1 MTHYDML
8 EVTHTASPE
17 VIHAAYMALVKKY
30 HPDLYRD
37 EQDKAEAEERM
48 KQINDAYRVLSSSA
62 LRADYDRQLQQ
73 PIDEPQ
79 PQHTK
84 AANAAQEEHT
94 AQAEKKADREQ
105 NVRRQAAP
113 PQGTPPKS
121 QTWGGIYR
129 TLVLLI
135 VLAILVPLAKTLFDE
150 AAVEAEVPDDE
161 KSFVIS
167 ASDQTSIQN
176 GRVRPNSGWILEGSE
191 HRDAST
197 ITVSA
202 PPALDCVIKLKAAD
216 GTTAVSFYVRAGET
230 ATVGV
235 PAESLQVYFA
245 AGEQWQ
251 GTQALFGAETCY
263 SKDDEAVDFST
274 GTWRYSLIL
283 NHGIYNET
291 PITAEEFW

>member
-1 MTHYDML
+1 MTHYDIL
-8 EVTHTASPE
+8 EVSHTASPE

-30 HPDLYRD
+30 HPDLFQD
-37 EQDKAEAEERM
+37 AQDKVEAEERM

-62 LRADYDRQLQQ
+62 LRADYDRQLKR
-73 PIDEPQ
+73 PIRESPE
-79 PQHTK
+79 HTK
-84 AANAAQEEHT
+84 AANTEHP
-94 AQAEKKADREQ
+94 AQAETAADWKQ
-105 NVRRQAAP
+105 NARRQA
-113 PQGTPPKS
+113 TPPRNTPS
-121 QTWGGIYR
+121 GQNTRGGIYR

-135 VLAILVPLAKTLFDE
+135 VLAILVLIAKPLFDG
-150 AAVEAEVPDDE
+150 AAAEAEAPDDE
-161 KSFVIS
+161 KSVVIP
-167 ASDQTSIQN
+167 APDQTPMQD
-176 GRVRPNSGWILEGSE
+176 GRAKPHSGWILEGSE
-191 HRDAST
+191 YQDASA